1 MDAGVYRGGGLVLV
15 DMALTTLAIVLNLC
29 LVLAIRRTGDLMR
42 DIQSILQLNLVLN
55 NLLVCVLVK
64 SFEVV
69 FVGLAVA
76 LDQTR

>member
-15 DMALTTLAIVLNLC
+15 DMGLTTLAIVLNLC

-69 FVGLAVA
+69 FVALAVA